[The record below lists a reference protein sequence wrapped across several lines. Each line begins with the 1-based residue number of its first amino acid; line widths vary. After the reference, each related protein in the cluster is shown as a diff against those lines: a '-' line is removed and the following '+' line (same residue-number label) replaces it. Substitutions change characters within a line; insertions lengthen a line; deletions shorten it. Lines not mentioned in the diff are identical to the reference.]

1 MYHHTTTESP
11 ERLRGA
17 KTSWTPSLAEVSYKF
32 GFVCLFICLQC
43 KIPGSSWFFSDFFHE
58 ARHRKVRKMTN
69 LGFEKNSDRLRELKK
84 SQKRGF

>member
-43 KIPGSSWFFSDFFHE
+43 KIPGLSGVFSDLFIE
-58 ARHRKVRKMTN
+58 ARHRKVRKMTDP
-69 LGFEKNSDRLRELKK
+69 GF
-84 SQKRGF
+84 